1 MNGNETQDDRYVEC
15 DECKNNV
22 DCYKNSIHIVYKGE
36 CINPAEKKTLFTRC
50 FQYMEEYF
58 KNNGYNCDM
67 EAKSTGSISP
77 AEEKTLC
84 TWCFQDMEEY
94 FKNNGY
100 TCDDWDIEDESDDN

>member
-1 MNGNETQDDRYVEC
+1 
-15 DECKNNV
+15 
-22 DCYKNSIHIVYKGE
+22 
-36 CINPAEKKTLFTRC
+36 
-50 FQYMEEYF
+50 
-58 KNNGYNCDM
+58 M